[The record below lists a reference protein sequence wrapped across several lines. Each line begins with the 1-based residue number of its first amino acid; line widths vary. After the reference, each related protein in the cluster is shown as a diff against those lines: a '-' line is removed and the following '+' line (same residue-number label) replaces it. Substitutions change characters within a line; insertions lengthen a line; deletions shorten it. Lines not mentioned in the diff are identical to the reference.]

1 MVKIEYAEFK
11 YKYRY
16 LWLKYITGVNLSKH
30 CAKCLLG
37 EYDPNIHQGLAE
49 VQNLNLQQAKYY
61 YLCGVTS
68 KWENNLHLAFREK
81 TGSVIEIDDKHIKCR
96 IVNAEQL
103 PITDMY
109 IDPALAHAEEKAY
122 NTCRNWWFA
131 NYISAEENKKID
143 FEY

>member
-1 MVKIEYAEFK
+1 MIKIEYAQLK

-16 LWLKYITGVNLSKH
+16 LWLKYVSGINLTRH

-37 EYDPNIHQGLAE
+37 EYDERIQPGLHE
-49 VQNLNLQQAKYY
+49 IENMELTKKSEYF

-81 TGSVIEIDDKHIKCR
+81 EGSEIIIDNKHIKCR
-96 IVNAEQL
+96 IVNAEEI
-103 PITDMY
+103 PISDKY
-109 IDPALAHAEEKAY
+109 IDHSLVYAKDKAY

-131 NYISAEENKKID
+131 NYINEQKRKMQIN
-143 FEY
+143 F